1 MLSARITG
9 IGWVSAQGFGWGGQ
23 GGAFA
28 LSPGEPPTLSR
39 AEVFDQPDRRF
50 GRMDA
55 FSRLGLAAVTF
66 ALRDAGLE
74 EWREKRPIGLIAA
87 TAYGC
92 LATDRDYFATV
103 IPDGGALASPQ
114 LFAYTLSN
122 TFLGEAALRFGLSGE
137 ALVVSEPPPGGGLA
151 PLGLALENLAWE
163 PAPAMVAGLCDLA
176 PSEGLPALPGLPPG
190 AIFVVLERVTRE
202 GSLDYGELRR
212 DDDGLYRLNN
222 APVADL
228 ADLVTR
234 GLARSKGGAN
244 LRG

>member
-1 MLSARITG
+1 MLSAHITG
-9 IGWVSAQGFGWGGQ
+9 IGWVTTQGFGWGGQ

-28 LSPGEPPTLSR
+28 LVPGELPTLSR
-39 AEVFDQPDRRF
+39 ADVFPQPDRRF
-50 GRMDA
+50 GRMDP

-122 TFLGEAALRFGLSGE
+122 TFLGEAALRFGLTGE
-137 ALVVSEPPPGGGLA
+137 ALVVSEPPSGGLA
-151 PLGLALENLAWE
+151 SLGLALENLAWNG
-163 PAPAMVAGLCDLA
+163 ARAMVAGLCDLA
-176 PSEGLPALPGLPPG
+176 PSEGIPTIPGLLPG
-190 AIFVVLERVTRE
+190 AVFVVLEQYTRK
-202 GSLDYGELRR
+202 GAPDYGELRR
-212 DDDGLYRLNN
+212 VEDGGYRFNDG
-222 APVADL
+222 PVADL
-228 ADLVTR
+228 GELVRR
-234 GLARSKGGAN
+234 GLAG
-244 LRG
+244 RG

>member
-1 MLSARITG
+1 MLSAHITG
-9 IGWVSAQGFGWGGQ
+9 IGWVTAQGFGWGGQ

-28 LSPGEPPTLSR
+28 LVPGELPTLSR
-39 AEVFDQPDRRF
+39 AELFPQPDRRF

-122 TFLGEAALRFGLSGE
+122 TFLGEAALRFGLTGE
-137 ALVVSEPPPGGGLA
+137 ALVVSEAPSGGLA
-151 PLGLALENLAWE
+151 PLGLALENLAWNG
-163 PAPAMVAGLCDLA
+163 ARAMVAGLCDLA
-176 PSEGLPALPGLPPG
+176 PSEGIPTIPGLLPG
-190 AIFVVLERVTRE
+190 AVFVVLEQDTRK
-202 GSLDYGELRR
+202 GAPNYGALRR
-212 DDDGLYRLNN
+212 VVDGGYRFNDG
-222 APVADL
+222 PVADL
-228 ADLVTR
+228 GELVRRALAGR
-234 GLARSKGGAN
+234 G
-244 LRG
+244 

>member
-1 MLSARITG
+1 MLSAHLTG
-9 IGWVSAQGFGWGGQ
+9 IGWVTTQGFGWGGQ

-39 AEVFDQPDRRF
+39 AEVFPQPDRRF
-50 GRMDA
+50 GRMDP

-74 EWREKRPIGLIAA
+74 VWREKRPIGLIAA

-122 TFLGEAALRFGLSGE
+122 TFLGEAALRFGLTGE
-137 ALVVSEPPPGGGLA
+137 ALVVSEPSPGGLA
-151 PLGLALENLAWE
+151 PLGLALENLAWNG
-163 PAPAMVAGLCDLA
+163 ACAMVAGLCDLA
-176 PSEGLPALPGLPPG
+176 PSEGIPTVPGLPPG
-190 AIFVVLERVTRE
+190 AVFIVLERDRRAE
-202 GSLDYGELRR
+202 APDYGELRR
-212 DDDGLYRLNN
+212 DEKGGYRLNG
-222 APVADL
+222 APVATMV
-228 ADLVTR
+228 DLVTR
-234 GLARSKGGAN
+234 GLMGNK
-244 LRG
+244 

>member
-1 MLSARITG
+1 MLSAHITG
-9 IGWVSAQGFGWGGQ
+9 MGWVTAASHGWGGQ
-23 GGAFA
+23 GRKFA
-28 LSPGEPPTLSR
+28 LTPGELPILSR
-39 AEVFDQPDRRF
+39 AGVFAQPDRRF

-122 TFLGEAALRFGLSGE
+122 TFLGEAALRFGLTGE
-137 ALVVSEPPPGGGLA
+137 ALVVSEALPTGLA

-163 PAPAMVAGLCDLA
+163 GAAAMIAGFCDLA
-176 PSEGLPALPGLPPG
+176 PPAGIPALPGLPPG
-190 AIFVVLERVTRE
+190 AVFVVLERDMRT
-202 GSLDYGELRR
+202 GAPDYGELRR
-212 DDDGLYRLNN
+212 DEDGRYRL
-222 APVADL
+222 AGVPVADL
-228 ADLVTR
+228 GELVRR
-234 GLARSKGGAN
+234 GLAG
-244 LRG
+244 RG

>member
-9 IGWVSAQGFGWGGQ
+9 IGWVTAQGFGWGGQ
-23 GGAFA
+23 GGDFA
-28 LSPGEPPTLSR
+28 LIPGELPTLSR
-39 AEVFDQPDRRF
+39 AEVFPQPDRRF
-50 GRMDA
+50 GRMDP

-122 TFLGEAALRFGLSGE
+122 TFLGEAALRFGLTGE
-137 ALVVSEPPPGGGLA
+137 ALVVSEPSPGGLA

-163 PAPAMVAGLCDLA
+163 HAPAMVAGLCDL
-176 PSEGLPALPGLPPG
+176 PPNEGIPTLPGLPPG
-190 AIFVVLERVTRE
+190 AVFVVLERDTRK
-202 GSLDYGELRR
+202 GAPNYGALRR
-212 DDDGLYRLNN
+212 VEDGGYRFNDG
-222 APVADL
+222 PVADL
-228 ADLVTR
+228 GELVR
-234 GLARSKGGAN
+234 WGLAG
-244 LRG
+244 RG

>member
-1 MLSARITG
+1 MLSAHITG
-9 IGWVSAQGFGWGGQ
+9 IGWVTAQGFGWGGQ

-28 LSPGEPPTLSR
+28 LIPGKLPTLSR
-39 AEVFDQPDRRF
+39 AEVFPQPDRRF

-122 TFLGEAALRFGLSGE
+122 TFLGEAALRFGLTGE
-137 ALVVSEPPPGGGLA
+137 ALVVSETPPGGLA
-151 PLGLALENLAWE
+151 PLGLALENLAWNGDR
-163 PAPAMVAGLCDLA
+163 AMVAGLCDL
-176 PSEGLPALPGLPPG
+176 PPNEGIPTVPGLPPG
-190 AIFVVLERVTRE
+190 AVFVVLEREKRD
-202 GSLDYGELRR
+202 GAPAYGELRR
-212 DDDGLYRLNN
+212 DENGGYRLNG
-222 APVADL
+222 ALVADL
-228 ADLVTR
+228 GELVR
-234 GLARSKGGAN
+234 LGLAG
-244 LRG
+244 RG

>member
-1 MLSARITG
+1 MLSAHITG
-9 IGWVSAQGFGWGGQ
+9 IGWVTTQGFGWGGQ

-28 LSPGEPPTLSR
+28 LVPGELPTLSR
-39 AEVFDQPDRRF
+39 ADVFPQPDRRF
-50 GRMDA
+50 GRMDP

-122 TFLGEAALRFGLSGE
+122 TFLGEAALRFGLTGE
-137 ALVVSEPPPGGGLA
+137 ALVVSEPPPGALA
-151 PLGLALENLAWE
+151 PLGLALENLAWNG
-163 PAPAMVAGLCDLA
+163 ARAMVAGCCDLA
-176 PSEGLPALPGLPPG
+176 PSEGIPTIPGLLPG
-190 AIFVVLERVTRE
+190 AVFVVLEQDTRKVAP
-202 GSLDYGELRR
+202 DYGELRR
-212 DDDGLYRLNN
+212 VEDGGYRFNDG
-222 APVADL
+222 PVADL
-228 ADLVTR
+228 GELVRR
-234 GLARSKGGAN
+234 GLAG
-244 LRG
+244 RG